1 MIDAEDLIPPEG
13 ILLLEAFEYFY
24 RRSTPNWADLQYQLT
39 PREKTGLD
47 GNRAWDEF
55 DRAQRVA
62 NQRFRKLLT
71 GSLDTFVR
79 DPRNGQNLKLP
90 RDRWD
95 EPGEFENGITA
106 NFVGPDDP
114 LNRGPNTVVEGKR
127 RPVFFIR
134 SELEKLVEAEFGV
147 PRRSG
152 RPREHDWGEGKLF
165 GEELLKTQGDPTRPE
180 NQVEGWRSQADLARA
195 IMAHMAKH
203 STDGKE
209 PPLSSA
215 QNLAANLLK
224 DFNR

>member
-1 MIDAEDLIPPEG
+1 MLEG
-13 ILLLEAFEYFY
+13 FEYLF

-39 PREKTGLD
+39 PREKTDLD
-47 GNRAWDEF
+47 GNRAWDGF

-62 NQRFRKLLT
+62 NQLLRKWLT
-71 GSLDTFVR
+71 EGILTAFVR
-79 DPRNGQNLKLP
+79 DPRHDQTLQLP
-90 RDRWD
+90 RDGWD
-95 EPGEFENGITA
+95 RLGEFENGITA

-180 NQVEGWRSQADLARA
+180 NQIEGWRSQADLARA

-224 DFNR
+224 DFGR